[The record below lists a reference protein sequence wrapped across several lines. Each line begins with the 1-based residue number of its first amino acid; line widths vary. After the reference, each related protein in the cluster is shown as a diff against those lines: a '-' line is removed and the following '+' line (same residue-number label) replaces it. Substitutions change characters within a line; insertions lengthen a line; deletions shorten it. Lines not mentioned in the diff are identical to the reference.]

1 MLIKTF
7 QEYHELAY
15 ALAKYPGAGKGNIL
29 YGAIAVPG
37 EAGELA
43 EKVKKLYRNFNVTEN
58 PDQLTFFDSDGETD
72 IEKNRKIR
80 ELRVGILK
88 EAGDIL
94 WELNALLTE
103 LGSSMEE
110 AATMNIDKL
119 YDRRERGVLLS
130 EGDNR

>member
-1 MLIKTF
+1 MIKTF
-7 QEYHELAY
+7 QEYHEKAY
-15 ALAKYPGAGKGNIL
+15 ALAKYPGHGTGNLL

-43 EKVKKLYRNFNVTEN
+43 EKVKKLYRNYNITIDPERI
-58 PDQLTFFDSDGETD
+58 TFFHEGSTVPKAD
-72 IEKNRKIR
+72 INLKIR
-80 ELRVGILK
+80 ELRTGMIK

-94 WELNALLTE
+94 WELNAFLTE

-110 AATMNIDKL
+110 AATLNIDKL
-119 YDRRERGVLLS
+119 YDRKDRGVLLS